1 MCIALARIVCL
12 AGRAHTNLNMILFD
26 IIYEFKM
33 ISMNVLMNTINE
45 LSWKLFNNDFCD
57 LDESKQEVVMTE
69 FIINYN

>member
-1 MCIALARIVCL
+1 MVNEFRDSTVIPIDNKYKNIRI
-12 AGRAHTNLNMILFD
+12 ID
-26 IIYEFKM
+26 
-33 ISMNVLMNTINE
+33 MNVLMNTINE